1 MSDSRR
7 PYNNARSGG
16 TGGGTGS
23 VDDHRL
29 LPDGLAVDPYD
40 VLGVPFDAS
49 DADIKKAY
57 RKKALRLHP
66 DKQKQQHKQQQ
77 HDKQPTMVSPDALAK
92 AFHDLQK
99 ARAFLLD
106 AEHAEA
112 RITYRRKVAS
122 RHARQKADAAR
133 DQSLSES
140 RKRMRQELRE
150 REERARRKTDAAGDA
165 AAASRQGDDEATV
178 EELRRQGRQMQEEY
192 ANRRDHNDAAAEEE
206 LRRQQREA
214 KEQRKAEWENRLVR
228 LKWSRKKLDK
238 TASSSPSEHSLAE
251 LLREFGEVEQVEML
265 GSKGNSALVTFR
277 NEKSC
282 GPCVQYY
289 ADSDVMRASYVG
301 KRKDRERQQEEQ
313 EEEKKTA
320 AAARQEQPD
329 GNSETMEDWKLR
341 RAAER
346 EELIRQMNEEEVEE
360 QSDSADLVKSKDVA
374 PKRKV
379 RGAASGPYPP
389 PMPTQNDDG
398 YAGLVDPLQR
408 LERAEDILLR
418 GLVPDDVIQGLKV
431 ANIMQQQKLEP
442 LSAGIIIS

>member
-7 PYNNARSGG
+7 PYNSARSGG
-16 TGGGTGS
+16 GTS
-23 VDDHRL
+23 ADDHLL

-57 RKKALRLHP
+57 RKKALVLHP
-66 DKQKQQHKQQQ
+66 DKQKQKHKQQQ
-77 HDKQPTMVSPDALAK
+77 QDKQPSMVSPDALAK

-112 RITYRRKVAS
+112 RTAYRRKVAS

-133 DQSLSES
+133 DQTLSES
-140 RKRMRQELRE
+140 RKRMRQDLQE
-150 REERARRKTDAAGDA
+150 REERARRKTDTAEA
-165 AAASRQGDDEATV
+165 AAARKGRGDHDATV

-214 KEQRKAEWENRLVR
+214 KEQRKIELEDRQVR
-228 LKWSRKKLDK
+228 VKWSRKKFDK

-251 LLREFGEVEQVEML
+251 LLQEFGEVEQVEML

-277 NEKSC
+277 NETSC
-282 GPCVQYY
+282 GPCIQHY
-289 ADSDVMRASYVG
+289 AASDVMRASYVG
-301 KRKDRERQQEEQ
+301 KRKERERQHEEQ

-320 AAARQEQPD
+320 AAAAARQQQPD

-346 EELIRQMNEEEVEE
+346 EELIRQMNEEEIGE
-360 QSDSADLVKSKDVA
+360 QSDSADLVRKSKDRA
-374 PKRKV
+374 PKRKA

-442 LSAGIIIS
+442 LSAGIIS

>member
-7 PYNNARSGG
+7 PYNSARRGATSTGSTGG
-16 TGGGTGS
+16 TS

-57 RKKALRLHP
+57 RKKALVLHP

-77 HDKQPTMVSPDALAK
+77 HDKQSLMSPDAMAK
-92 AFHDLQK
+92 AFHELQK

-112 RITYRRKVAS
+112 RMTYRRRVAS

-133 DQSLSES
+133 DQTLSES

-150 REERARRKTDAAGDA
+150 REERARMKTDPAGDA
-165 AAASRQGDDEATV
+165 AARRQGDHEATV
-178 EELRRQGRQMQEEY
+178 QELRRQGRQMQEEY
-192 ANRRDHNDAAAEEE
+192 ADRRDQNDAAAEEE

-214 KEQRKAEWENRLVR
+214 KEQRKAELEDRQVR
-228 LKWSRKKLDK
+228 VKWSRKKFDK

-251 LLREFGEVEQVEML
+251 LFKEFGEVEQVEML

-282 GPCVQYY
+282 GPCVQHY
-289 ADSDVMRASYVG
+289 ADSAVMRASYVG
-301 KRKDRERQQEEQ
+301 KRKDRERQQEEE
-313 EEEKKTA
+313 EEEKSA
-320 AAARQEQPD
+320 AAARKQQPD

-346 EELIRQMNEEEVEE
+346 EELIRQMNEEEIGEP
-360 QSDSADLVKSKDVA
+360 SDSDQVRSKDVA
-374 PKRKV
+374 PKRKA

-389 PMPTQNDDG
+389 PLPTQNDDG

-408 LERAEDILLR
+408 LERAEEILLK

-442 LSAGIIIS
+442 LSAGIIS